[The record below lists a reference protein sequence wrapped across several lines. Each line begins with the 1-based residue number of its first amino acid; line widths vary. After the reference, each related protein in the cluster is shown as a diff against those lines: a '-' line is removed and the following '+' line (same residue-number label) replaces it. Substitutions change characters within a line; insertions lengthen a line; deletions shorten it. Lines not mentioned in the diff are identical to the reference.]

1 MRKQMRR
8 IPFGGPQEAVAML
21 NRNLDLDITKY
32 ASVNFN
38 SLADIIDILG
48 GGGSRADQ

>member
-1 MRKQMRR
+1 
-8 IPFGGPQEAVAML
+8 ML

-48 GGGSRADQ
+48 GVEVELTSEEIFC